1 MIPVFFNHRSLIINH
16 KWAALAAALA
26 LIPSA
31 FGQTPVTAKPLNA
44 APGTFR
50 FAVLPDRTG
59 GNRPGV
65 FEATIA
71 KLNLL
76 QPEFVVSTGDLID
89 GYTLDPKVALAQWQ
103 EFDGLVNQL
112 AMPFHYVPGNH
123 DISNPVML
131 DIWRQRYGT
140 PWSSFV
146 YQNVLFLI
154 LHTEDRPLGGLGAEQ
169 LAWVKQTLAANANV
183 SWTLVFA
190 HNHCGAKPTSAV
202 SNRSAPR
209 SRAESSRCSLRTT
222 TIT

>member
-1 MIPVFFNHRSLIINH
+1 MCDFRPGQEQERAGARFRMSSPNHKSHITSH
-16 KWAALAAALA
+16 KWAVLAAALA
-26 LIPSA
+26 LALPALAAPS
-31 FGQTPVTAKPLNA
+31 PVTNKPVNA

-89 GYTLDPKVALAQWQ
+89 GYTLDPKVAVAQWQ
-103 EFDGLVNQL
+103 EFDGFVNQL

-131 DIWRQRYGT
+131 DIWRQRYGS
-140 PWSSFV
+140 PWTSFV
-146 YQNVLFLI
+146 YQDVLFLI

-169 LAWVKQTLAANANV
+169 IAWAQK
-183 SWTLVFA
+183 
-190 HNHCGAKPTSAV
+190 
-202 SNRSAPR
+202 
-209 SRAESSRCSLRTT
+209 
-222 TIT
+222 